1 MLATLTVLA
10 ALAHLL
16 DAERYASPLFHLLA
30 GATQLGAWFI
40 ATDPVTAPSSA
51 RGRLWFGA
59 GIGAL
64 TWVIRTWGGY
74 PDAVAFAVL
83 LMNLCAP
90 FIDLHTRAPAFGQR
104 QPGGRR

>member
-1 MLATLTVLA
+1 
-10 ALAHLL
+10 LAHLL